1 MILTICFEQDLISQR
16 LLELRYLPCLCRV
29 SETFKIEFFDPLP
42 VVSGTVTEWDR
53 TALEQRVIP
62 GTGGEYSHYAL
73 SEISLASLEGD
84 RYLIV
89 DLKMFH
95 RYFGWCEVLKDGA
108 YVTPGNFWDEE

>member
-29 SETFKIEFFDPLP
+29 SETFEIEFFDPLP

-73 SEISLASLEGD
+73 SEISLAPLEENV
-84 RYLIV
+84 I
-89 DLKMFH
+89 
-95 RYFGWCEVLKDGA
+95 
-108 YVTPGNFWDEE
+108 

>member
-1 MILTICFEQDLISQR
+1 MILSIRFEKDLISQR

-29 SETFKIEFFDPLP
+29 SETFEVEFFDPLP
-42 VVSGTVTEWDR
+42 VASGTVTEWER
-53 TALEQRVIP
+53 AALEQRVIP

-73 SEISLASLEGD
+73 SEISLALLEED

-95 RYFGWCEVLKDGA
+95 RYFGWCEVIKDGA